1 MWQTF
6 EVFCSVS
13 KSIRIGTG
21 IIMVLVFLVTQ
32 TVGVSQNGLDT
43 LCRRWHLFRFCLEFS
58 FTTTNTTI
66 DIVYYPR
73 VAIYIYWYIGSYS
86 QKFLLKN
93 ISKLFVCRLEFSL
106 STETFYALFS
116 DELSC
121 FSEEV
126 HTTESFNDMFR
137 NVWGFSWIVVNFCEC
152 LKFFIYKYE
161 LWWFFVN
168 VWGGR
173 FWWPTG
179 CAVRGKTTE
188 KEARTRHWKDTGG
201 MIQLFK
207 YFFFQFYL

>member
-58 FTTTNTTI
+58 FTTTTNTTI
-66 DIVYYPR
+66 DTVYYPR
-73 VAIYIYWYIGSYS
+73 VAIYIHWYIGSYS

-93 ISKLFVCRLEFSL
+93 ISKLFVCGFEFSL

-126 HTTESFNDMFR
+126 HTTAITEAQRVLMTCLGMFE
-137 NVWGFSWIVVNFCEC
+137 VFH
-152 LKFFIYKYE
+152 E
-161 LWWFFVN
+161 L
-168 VWGGR
+168 
-173 FWWPTG
+173 
-179 CAVRGKTTE
+179 
-188 KEARTRHWKDTGG
+188 
-201 MIQLFK
+201 L
-207 YFFFQFYL
+207 